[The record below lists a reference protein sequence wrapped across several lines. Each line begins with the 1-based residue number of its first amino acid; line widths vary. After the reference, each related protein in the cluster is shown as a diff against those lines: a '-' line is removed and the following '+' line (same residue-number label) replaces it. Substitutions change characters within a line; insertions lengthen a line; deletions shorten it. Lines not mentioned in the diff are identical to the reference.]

1 MHRTLGLAQRGWE
14 RPLQPHPSL
23 DRPPPAR
30 NVRLQILPDGDIHKG
45 TPSQVW
51 LGEGRHT
58 AWDVPLP
65 SAPGG
70 RLGAREVGGRRLGG
84 GGAVG
89 PSEGRRPTGSPWER
103 ATSED

>member
-65 SAPGG
+65 PAPLWEKGWELGRSEAGG
-70 RLGAREVGGRRLGG
+70 WAGVEQ
-84 GGAVG
+84 
-89 PSEGRRPTGSPWER
+89 
-103 ATSED
+103 